1 MQLEK
6 GSKLYYIEYL
16 DHACF
21 DEPINVI
28 RKKPFILWCC
38 GYIINE
44 NKENDSY
51 YAIISSGTRLR
62 PQRQKRW
69 EYVLKSAIIKKE
81 VIYQVK

>member
-16 DHACF
+16 DHASAY
-21 DEPINVI
+21 DPIDVI

-44 NKENDSY
+44 NEENDPF
-51 YAIISSGTRLR
+51 YAIISCGSRLR
-62 PQRQKRW
+62 PQRPKRW